1 MTSKNSSSGTLREKR
16 EEKVAFIFEAEL
28 RNKER
33 KSPGDSLLN
42 VALKKKKKEA
52 KKLFSV
58 KWQIPWLKRSFKHTI

>member
-1 MTSKNSSSGTLREKR
+1 MTSKNSNSGTLREKR

-42 VALKKKKKEA
+42 VA
-52 KKLFSV
+52 F
-58 KWQIPWLKRSFKHTI
+58 